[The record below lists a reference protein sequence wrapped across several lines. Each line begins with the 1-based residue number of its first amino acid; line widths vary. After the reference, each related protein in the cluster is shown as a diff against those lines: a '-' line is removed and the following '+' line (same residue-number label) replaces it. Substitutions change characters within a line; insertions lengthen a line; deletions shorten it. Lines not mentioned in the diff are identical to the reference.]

1 MIERKRQ
8 NQQSNDRI
16 ITEKTAIWKI
26 GVYYSSFFVTSFRR
40 MMPTLHVKKKVK
52 KFPIA
57 STKNRK
63 ETTLLQHQSRRFKEK
78 YQGNFFLVHL
88 NAPIK
93 EVFGRFSCSS
103 RISKT
108 LSCVDFSDSDALRN
122 HSALA
127 VCVCA
132 LSFSVWHVESFLSL
146 SPVTI
151 VAHQV
156 YYCCFSIFIR
166 FVLFF
171 SFELSS
177 AFFWSPEF
185 QLIFCF
191 CGKHGEKSDPFN
203 RRKSDCVTL
212 DIVLT

>member
-127 VCVCA
+127 VCVC
-132 LSFSVWHVESFLSL
+132 LIIFSVARWEFSFVEPGYHSCTPSLLLLFFDFHSICSF
-146 SPVTI
+146 
-151 VAHQV
+151 
-156 YYCCFSIFIR
+156 FFIR
-166 FVLFF
+166 VELRFFLIARIPINFLF
-171 SFELSS
+171 L
-177 AFFWSPEF
+177 WKTR
-185 QLIFCF
+185 
-191 CGKHGEKSDPFN
+191 GKKRS
-203 RRKSDCVTL
+203 
-212 DIVLT
+212 I